1 MSDDAKASSAA
12 DVASSATT
20 AAISS
25 ATSLADQSATGSTA
39 GSHILPS
46 TGGETTGSIP
56 SGQTPTQT
64 KPTQTKPT
72 QAGQTTQ
79 TGSLPQTDHAGRH
92 MLPQTGDD
100 AESGTSV
107 LGLLIVSLMGLFG
120 LAGTRHQK
128 DNKPSK

>member
-25 ATSLADQSATGSTA
+25 ATSLADQRATGSTA

-46 TGGETTGSIP
+46 TGGEKTGSMP
-56 SGQTPTQT
+56 SGQT
-64 KPTQTKPT
+64 PTQTKPT

>member
-1 MSDDAKASSAA
+1 M
-12 DVASSATT
+12 
-20 AAISS
+20 
-25 ATSLADQSATGSTA
+25 
-39 GSHILPS
+39 
-46 TGGETTGSIP
+46 P

-72 QAGQTTQ
+72 QTKPTQTKPTQAGQTIQ
-79 TGSLPQTDHAGRH
+79 IGSLPQTDHAGRH

-128 DNKPSK
+128 ENKPSK